1 MLPEE
6 IARKKIDKQLIG
18 AGWDVVSRD
27 EYVPRS
33 TSAVKEALM
42 QGNKEVEYR
51 GGGKGVIKAVQ
62 LGENLT
68 LPPDYFQLIIVYKH
82 EIIGLNLKSQL
93 NHGFCGLV
101 LILLTLKIA
110 DTACQMS
117 YCVPRRS
124 LLRISRNLAFKPQN
138 SYRLY

>member
-1 MLPEE
+1 MTPEE
-6 IARKKIDKQLIG
+6 KARKKIDKQLIG

-27 EYVPRS
+27 GYVPRS

-68 LPPDYFQLIIVYKH
+68 LPPDYFQLIIVDKH
-82 EIIGLNLKSQL
+82 EIIGLNLKSRSNQ
-93 NHGFCGLV
+93 GFCGLV
-101 LILLTLKIA
+101 LILLIL
-110 DTACQMS
+110 
-117 YCVPRRS
+117 
-124 LLRISRNLAFKPQN
+124 N
-138 SYRLY
+138 S